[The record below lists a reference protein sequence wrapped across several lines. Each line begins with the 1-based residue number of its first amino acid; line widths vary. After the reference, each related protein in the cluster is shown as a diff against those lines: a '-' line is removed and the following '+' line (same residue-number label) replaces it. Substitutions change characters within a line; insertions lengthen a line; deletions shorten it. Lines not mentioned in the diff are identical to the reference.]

1 MIGKKLLSTPAMI
14 AEAMNVFY
22 VEKFAKLKENES
34 PEDNPLAE
42 LRTFLAD
49 KPTTCFT
56 LKELTKDDTA
66 KLA

>member
-14 AEAMNVFY
+14 AEAMKVFF
-22 VEKFAKLKENES
+22 VEKIAKLKENE
-34 PEDNPLAE
+34 PPDYDPLAE

-49 KPTTCFT
+49 KPTPCFT